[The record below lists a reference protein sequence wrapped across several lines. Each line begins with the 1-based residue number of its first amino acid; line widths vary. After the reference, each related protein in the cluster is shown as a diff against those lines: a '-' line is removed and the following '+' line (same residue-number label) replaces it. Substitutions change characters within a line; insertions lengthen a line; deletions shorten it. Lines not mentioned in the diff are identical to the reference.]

1 MRVSLQKI
9 WNCLLLGFP
18 SKIYETGLAM
28 GVGGKLNPFKFK
40 RYRIDLAMWG
50 FPSKGMGL
58 VEAMGVFSQFRY
70 EIGRG

>member
-1 MRVSLQKI
+1 MKLVWQ
-9 WNCLLLGFP
+9 WG
-18 SKIYETGLAM
+18 G
-28 GVGGKLNPFKFK
+28 GGKLNPFK